1 MLNRPAAY
9 DFGLTGPLA
18 PFHDL
23 PALAIR
29 PRDPRCRIVLD
40 RNEGLPHTHTHTH
53 AKGVNTGCLAV
64 LELGEWDA
72 VIDTSLMSL
81 VTSRGLWKRALTVP
95 GGPDGVERTPQQ
107 YLCAT

>member
-40 RNEGLPHTHTHTH
+40 RNEGLTHTH
-53 AKGVNTGCLAV
+53 AKSVNIGCLAV

-72 VIDTSLMSL
+72 VIIDTSLMSL
-81 VTSRGLWKRALTVP
+81 VTSRGLWKHALTVP
-95 GGPDGVERTPQQ
+95 GAPDGVERTPQQ